1 MKKHFFNVIAAL
13 ALVCGVFAFTGCGRP
28 NCSSDRIA

>member
-13 ALVCGVFAFTGCGRP
+13 ALVCGVFAFTGCD
-28 NCSSDRIA
+28 CSSDRIA

>member
-13 ALVCGVFAFTGCGRP
+13 ALVCGVFAFTGCVKTKLQL
-28 NCSSDRIA
+28 